1 MLLAVR
7 VMIVEVSVKAL
18 IKNATRK
25 NLPNWL
31 EETRKINNHIEW
43 DKLSGWRWQG
53 STEFL
58 QSLTDTSTLVQFA

>member
-31 EETRKINNHIEW
+31 EETRKIHDHIEW
-43 DKLSGWRWQG
+43 DKLAGGGQKYRVSAK
-53 STEFL
+53 F
-58 QSLTDTSTLVQFA
+58 D